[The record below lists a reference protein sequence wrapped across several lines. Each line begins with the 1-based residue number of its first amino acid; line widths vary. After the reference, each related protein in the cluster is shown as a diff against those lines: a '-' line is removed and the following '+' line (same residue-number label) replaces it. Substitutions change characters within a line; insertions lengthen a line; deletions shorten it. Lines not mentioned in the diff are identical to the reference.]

1 MRCLAR
7 SEAKH
12 SIFFLT
18 VYLIQAH
25 AMLTET
31 QIIDDR
37 GLAIINT
44 DNVTFEKLLLIIQ
57 LDAPLFKVEIHKP
70 EFSQKSNRMVGRVG
84 RLEECTLLHSYIHTW
99 YQEGRTG
106 AKGPLY
112 HRKAYLCHFKKVLFK
127 RQSCPA
133 MQLAPLLSSESLITE
148 CVQAESG

>member
-12 SIFFLT
+12 SVFFLT

-44 DNVTFEKLLLIIQ
+44 DNVTFEKLLLII
-57 LDAPLFKVEIHKP
+57 
-70 EFSQKSNRMVGRVG
+70 
-84 RLEECTLLHSYIHTW
+84 
-99 YQEGRTG
+99 
-106 AKGPLY
+106 
-112 HRKAYLCHFKKVLFK
+112 
-127 RQSCPA
+127 
-133 MQLAPLLSSESLITE
+133 
-148 CVQAESG
+148 